1 MERTARLFSKLKLPA
16 GTIRPD
22 QLVKAGWP
30 TAVGARIAAHAK
42 AVWYDEKRLVVEV
55 GAAVWQQQL
64 STLKGQILA
73 RLEQVIGAR
82 LVDDIEF
89 RHSPAPAAN
98 PQAGRRRSRSRRTR
112 RTGFADP
119 VLRTIYRQQR
129 RRRSA

>member
-42 AVWYDEKRLVVEV
+42 AVWFDEKRLVVEV
-55 GAAVWQQQL
+55 GDAVWQQQL

-89 RHSPAPAAN
+89 RLRL
-98 PQAGRRRSRSRRTR
+98 RRREPQRAEERRSTQDEADEI
-112 RTGFADP
+112 ADP
-119 VLRTIYRQQR
+119 VLRTIYKQQR

>member
-55 GAAVWQQQL
+55 GDAVWQQQL

-89 RHSPAPAAN
+89 RLRL
-98 PQAGRRRSRSRRTR
+98 RRREPQRADESRSTQDEADRI
-112 RTGFADP
+112 ADP